1 MPAFQEGS
9 QSFADDQVASQ
20 GMEGGRLD
28 ATSIQSDFPH
38 QAATPPLV
46 VSAPAPLIG
55 TGSGPKENDCR
66 GTMDDTDQAEPEG
79 ERQGF
84 TSAPKLS
91 PVSTPKGAQGMSSSV
106 SLGSSNCSSGIR
118 KKPAA
123 NFILAQDVT
132 GVLPSNRDRS
142 RSSDAHLPGADG

>member
-1 MPAFQEGS
+1 
-9 QSFADDQVASQ
+9 
-20 GMEGGRLD
+20 
-28 ATSIQSDFPH
+28 
-38 QAATPPLV
+38 
-46 VSAPAPLIG
+46 
-55 TGSGPKENDCR
+55 
-66 GTMDDTDQAEPEG
+66 MDDTDQAEPEG

-132 GVLPSNRDRS
+132 CRTVNNCQFPRKIDFFQN
-142 RSSDAHLPGADG
+142 